1 MLRLLG
7 RQLARPAALAAG
19 AVGTACASGYAYHQ
33 RSSCEQSAPS
43 QKKMSHRS
51 LSLSFSLLVFRMM

>member
-19 AVGTACASGYAYHQ
+19 AVGTACASGYAYHK

-43 QKKMSHRS
+43 YISHTAPTKISQSVHVELR
-51 LSLSFSLLVFRMM
+51 